1 MFDLNNF
8 VSGICSAPLRS
19 VNNRIFFFS
28 SPAFPLLTLSCFLS
42 ILRFVGP
49 RKTFVLAFSS
59 HVAVIFIRPLSEKK
73 NPKTCKKL
81 YYFDITSG
89 VTVVG
94 LGLIVIFV

>member
-19 VNNRIFFFS
+19 VNNGIFFFS

-49 RKTFVLAFSS
+49 RKTFVLGFFQSCSCDFHQAPFW
-59 HVAVIFIRPLSEKK
+59 KK
-73 NPKTCKKL
+73 KIQKL
-81 YYFDITSG
+81 VRNYII
-89 VTVVG
+89 
-94 LGLIVIFV
+94 LILLQV